1 MFPSM
6 NVQIALQI
14 SKDSANE
21 RIGSN
26 RLLVGNGDEM
36 QYIQDGRSTV
46 VVTENDVLLGRGGKK
61 NQHAGNEK
69 LRLMATKYSSFYRAA
84 LKREKPAIA
93 LLLVHL
99 VQSLKPSGR

>member
-6 NVQIALQI
+6 NVQVALQNK
-14 SKDSANE
+14 SEYGND
-21 RIGSN
+21 RMGSS
-26 RLLVGNGDEM
+26 RLVGNEDAM
-36 QYIQDGRSTV
+36 QDGHSTV
-46 VVTENDVLLGRGGKK
+46 VKTENDVLLGRGGMKSH
-61 NQHAGNEK
+61 HAGNEK

>member
-1 MFPSM
+1 MDIQILLRNDDDIARIESTRLVSSEDL
-6 NVQIALQI
+6 VQ
-14 SKDSANE
+14 
-21 RIGSN
+21 
-26 RLLVGNGDEM
+26 
-36 QYIQDGRSTV
+36 
-46 VVTENDVLLGRGGKK
+46 ENDVLLGRGGKK